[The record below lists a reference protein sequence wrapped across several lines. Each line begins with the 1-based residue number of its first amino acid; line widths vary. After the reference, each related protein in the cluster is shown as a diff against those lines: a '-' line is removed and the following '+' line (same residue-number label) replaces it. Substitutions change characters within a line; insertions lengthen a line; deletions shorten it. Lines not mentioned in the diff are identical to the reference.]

1 MTETPGIAL
10 PAYYLH
16 HQAPVKIVETSDGGA
31 QVWRVS
37 IDSGGWHE
45 KNDIFV
51 EIMLAVGGDIFRRSA
66 ADFVQEV
73 EAFRAHYLEGEG
85 PIFALYETVRS
96 IVDLADTEGRQLTPR
111 EQALIRGIRQRTF
124 VMFEEQLRAAG
135 DPGADPEVAAGHAT

>member
-10 PAYYLH
+10 PAYYLY

-73 EAFRAHYLEGEG
+73 EAFRAHYLVGEG
-85 PIFALYETVRS
+85 PVFALYETVQALR
-96 IVDLADTEGRQLTPR
+96 DAAKAQGRPLSPK

-135 DPGADPEVAAGHAT
+135 DPGADPEVAADHAT